1 MQVNIREDTI
11 SNVASYYGV
20 KSKTLNRS
28 YKKYT
33 SGFKHWDQ
41 KSHAEDY
48 LIYPENV
55 TEKLSID
62 ELALSQGELYTFI
75 TSKQAKGKKK
85 TLVAII
91 NGTDSNQITNVLS
104 KLPKEK
110 RNSVKEITMDMARNM
125 ESASRNSFPNSKL
138 VTDRFHVVRLVL
150 DALQHLR
157 IKYRWEAIEDE
168 NKAIEKAKKE
178 GRKYQF
184 EVLSNGDTL
193 KQLLARSRYLL
204 YKFEEKWTIS
214 QERRAALLFEKFPL
228 LRKAYD
234 LTVKFRYIYE
244 ENNITPAHKRFLE
257 WIEAAKNFEIDTF
270 NTAAKSIEYNME
282 NMLNFFINRST
293 NANAESFNSKIKQF
307 RSNQRGVR
315 DIKFFLFRLEKL
327 FS

>member
-1 MQVNIREDTI
+1 MK
-11 SNVASYYGV
+11 A
-20 KSKTLNRS
+20 KTLNRS
-28 YKKYT
+28 YKKFT
-33 SGFKHWDQ
+33 SGFKEWNQ

-48 LIYPENV
+48 LIYPQNV

-62 ELALSQGELYTFI
+62 ELALSQGELYTFV
-75 TSKQAKGKKK
+75 TSKEAKGKKK
-85 TLVAII
+85 SLVAII
-91 NGTDSNQITNVLS
+91 NGTESNKIIEVLH
-104 KLPKEK
+104 KIPEEK
-110 RNSVKEITMDMARNM
+110 RNEVTEVTLDMARNM

-157 IKYRWEAIEDE
+157 IKYRWEAIEQE
-168 NKAIEKAKKE
+168 NKAIEAAKKE
-178 GRKYQF
+178 GIKYQF
-184 EVLSNGDTL
+184 EIMSNGDTL

-204 YKFEEKWTIS
+204 YKFEDKWTLS
-214 QERRAALLFEKFPL
+214 QERRATLLFEKFPL

-234 LTVKFRYIYE
+234 KAVRFRYIYQ
-244 ENNITPAHKRFLE
+244 ENNAGEAHKRILE
-257 WIEAAKNFEIDTF
+257 WIEDVKGFEVDTF

-282 NMLNFFINRST
+282 NILNFFKNRST
-293 NANAESFNSKIKQF
+293 NAHAESFNSKIKQF